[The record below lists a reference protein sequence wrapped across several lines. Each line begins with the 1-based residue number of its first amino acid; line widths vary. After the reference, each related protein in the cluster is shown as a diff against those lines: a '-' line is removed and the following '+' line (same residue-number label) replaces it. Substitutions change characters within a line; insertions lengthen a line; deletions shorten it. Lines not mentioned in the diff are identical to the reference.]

1 MAARSELRLI
11 CKELEIED
19 EDLSIE
25 EMKEKIK
32 EIFDKKY
39 NKNKYPVSADQFS
52 STLLKFVTLEYDY
65 VIEDKN
71 KKELDYNLKEK

>member
-1 MAARSELRLI
+1 MEEKMASRSELRII
-11 CKELEIED
+11 CKELQLED
-19 EDLSIE
+19 KDLSIE

-32 EIFDKKY
+32 EVFDKKY

-65 VIEDKN
+65 IIENKN
-71 KKELDYNLKEK
+71 LVY